1 MGQRPTVRQC
11 AGRERCSRPFLYAKA
26 LQAIVTAGFP
36 DYSEV
41 FNFGWSGKYRIRVRF
56 LLKDAVQP
64 LEARFVHRHAI

>member
-1 MGQRPTVRQC
+1 LTGINT
-11 AGRERCSRPFLYAKA
+11 
-26 LQAIVTAGFP
+26 

-41 FNFGWSGKYRIRVRF
+41 FNFGWSCTYRIRVWF

>member
-1 MGQRPTVRQC
+1 
-11 AGRERCSRPFLYAKA
+11 
-26 LQAIVTAGFP
+26 
-36 DYSEV
+36 V